1 MLDAFYISSIGLH
14 AQKAQLD
21 VIAENLSNA
30 GTAAYKR
37 RAVDF
42 SSLLDRS
49 AATAPAAAA
58 PGDGHVRLTRVDMRS
73 AEVRQTGRALD
84 FAINGAGFV
93 EATLPDNRVVY
104 SRGGSLQ
111 IDDNGMLTLPGGQVL
126 KAEIRIPTGATNAEV
141 LADGSVRAMLAGDAQ
156 LTVIGQLEL
165 VSISNLDALTPIGAG
180 LYEAQQPLADVTR
193 ALPGDDWAQALEVRS
208 LEGSNVRMVD
218 EMVNLLLAQRI
229 YELNARVAQTADEM
243 MGLTNTLRK

>member
-1 MLDAFYISSIGLH
+1 MLDAFYISSVGLH

-49 AATAPAAAA
+49 AATSPSAA
-58 PGDGHVRLTRVDMRS
+58 PGDGQVRLTRVDMRG
-73 AEVRQTGRALD
+73 ADIRQTGRALD
-84 FAINGAGFV
+84 FAISGAGFV
-93 EATLPDNRVVY
+93 EATLPDNRMVY

-126 KAEIRIPTGATNAEV
+126 KAEIRIPAGATNAEV
-141 LADGSVRAMLAGDAQ
+141 LPDGSVRAMLAGDTQ
-156 LTVIGQLEL
+156 PTVIGQLEL
-165 VSISNLDALTPIGAG
+165 VSISNLDALTPVGAG
-180 LYEAQQPLADVTR
+180 VYEAQQPLADVAR
-193 ALPGDDWAQALEVRS
+193 AMPGDDWAQALEVRS
-208 LEGSNVRMVD
+208 VEGSNVRMVD

-229 YELNARVAQTADEM
+229 YELNAKVAQTADEM
-243 MGLTNTLRK
+243 MGLTNALRK